1 MFCTP
6 GRFVD
11 SCQETIASRPFR
23 FTKNGAQ
30 ACDSYSDPKRLY
42 MRTNV
47 QETRSDPSMYDARVE
62 RPGRAGMKTNSSRHL
77 LQQAQHGD
85 QDAVDALLRRF
96 VPSLQRWASGRL
108 PRARKASETDN
119 LVHDTVMRTLSR
131 RDALELRHE
140 GALSYLRQAIITRIG
155 GAGHPTPADR
165 ASGSPL
171 DEAIGREA
179 VERYE
184 KALGRLGPEE
194 REAIIARVELDYS
207 YDDVAN
213 AVGCSSAGEARIAVI
228 AALLHLAEEMRR
240 GA

>member
-1 MFCTP
+1 M
-6 GRFVD
+6 
-11 SCQETIASRPFR
+11 
-23 FTKNGAQ
+23 
-30 ACDSYSDPKRLY
+30 
-42 MRTNV
+42 
-47 QETRSDPSMYDARVE
+47 
-62 RPGRAGMKTNSSRHL
+62 
-77 LQQAQHGD
+77 QQAQHGD
-85 QDAVDALLRRF
+85 QDAVDALLRRY

-108 PRARKASETDN
+108 PRARKASETDD

-131 RDALELRHE
+131 REALELRHE

-155 GAGHPTPADR
+155 DAGHHTAPGGR

-184 KALGRLGPEE
+184 KALGRLVPEE

-213 AVGCSSAGEARIAVI
+213 AVGCSSADEARIVVI

>member
-1 MFCTP
+1 
-6 GRFVD
+6 
-11 SCQETIASRPFR
+11 
-23 FTKNGAQ
+23 
-30 ACDSYSDPKRLY
+30 
-42 MRTNV
+42 V
-47 QETRSDPSMYDARVE
+47 QETRSDPPMYDE
-62 RPGRAGMKTNSSRHL
+62 RLCRAGMKTNSSRHL

-85 QDAVDALLRRF
+85 RDAVDALLRRY

-108 PRARKASETDN
+108 PRARKASETDD

-140 GALSYLRQAIITRIG
+140 GALSYLRQAIITRIVA
-155 GAGHPTPADR
+155 AGHNPTPGDR

-184 KALGRLGPEE
+184 KALGRLVPEE
-194 REAIIARVELDYS
+194 REAFIARVELDYS

-213 AVGCSSAGEARIAVI
+213 AVGCSSADEARMAVI